1 MGCNYQAP
9 VCVPGNPVGSMGGT
23 RQAPLW
29 GQEGGSCYPEG
40 FYPTP
45 TYSPWVLETGH
56 PGVVAA
62 LMLCRHLEF
71 P

>member
-9 VCVPGNPVGSMGGT
+9 VCVPGNPVGSMGGIPA
-23 RQAPLW
+23 RFLARV
-29 GQEGGSCYPEG
+29 GKGGSCYPES
-40 FYPTP
+40 FFLWAPE
-45 TYSPWVLETGH
+45 VGH

-62 LMLCRHLEF
+62 LMLHRHLEF